1 MVIGEDGFEECAKLE
16 VVLLQEGVIFVIMAT
31 GALEAESEKH
41 VGGGIG
47 DFCEDEVPLAAG
59 ITIVVFVD
67 PVSEESSGHEC
78 CGIFGKEFVSGELF
92 LEKAVVGLVLVER
105 LDHVVAVAPGIGAVE
120 ICAVAVGVGIANEI
134 KPDAGPALAVGG
146 ALEELIDELF
156 PCVGTVVAEEGFD
169 LLGSW
174 GEAGDFERESS
185 EKREAVGLR
194 SGLEVL
200 ASHGLEQEAV
210 NLVAAP

>member
-1 MVIGEDGFEECAKLE
+1 
-16 VVLLQEGVIFVIMAT
+16 MAA
-31 GALEAESEKH
+31 GALEPESEKDI
-41 VGGGIG
+41 GGGIG
-47 DFCEDEVPLAAG
+47 DFGKDEVPLTAG

-78 CGIFGKEFVSGELF
+78 CGIFGEEFVSGELF

-105 LDHVVAVAPGIGAVE
+105 LDNVVAVAPGIGAVE
-120 ICAVAVGVGIANEI
+120 VGAVAVGVGIANEI

-146 ALEELIDELF
+146 ALEELIDEFF
-156 PCVGTVVAEEGFD
+156 PRVGPVVAEEGFD
-169 LLGSW
+169 LLRSW
-174 GEAGDFERESS
+174 GESGDFERESA
-185 EKREAVGLR
+185 EKRETVGLR

-200 ASHGLEQEAV
+200 ASHGLEQKPV